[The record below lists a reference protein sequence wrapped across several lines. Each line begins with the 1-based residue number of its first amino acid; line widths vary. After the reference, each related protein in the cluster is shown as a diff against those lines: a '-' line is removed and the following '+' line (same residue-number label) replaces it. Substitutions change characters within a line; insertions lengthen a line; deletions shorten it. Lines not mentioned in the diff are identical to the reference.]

1 MSVLRSCGIVRRMK
15 ISQQHFAFLLAA
27 LSAIGPFAI
36 DTYLPA
42 FPEMAQQLGT
52 SALHIQ
58 QTLTFYLVPFGFMM
72 LWHGTLSDA
81 LGRRRII
88 LAGLLLFALGS
99 LVCAFANCIE
109 VLWLGRALQ
118 GISSGVGMVVGRA
131 MVRDV
136 LQGAHAQRL
145 MAKVAI
151 LFAIAPAVSP
161 IVGGY
166 LLRFYDWRGIFI
178 FLALFAGILFAAC
191 LAWLPETLA
200 VEKRQSLHP
209 VKLLQAYQDMLSHGL
224 FNRLALTSAFTFN
237 AFFIYVVAAP
247 VFLIRH
253 LGLTPQSFAVMFVPQ
268 VIGMAIGSFLS
279 GRFAGRLTHRRTIVI
294 SLSIMAFAASLNLI
308 INLTLPP
315 GLPWSILP
323 LPIFACGMSL
333 SMPNLQLL
341 VLDLFPERRGLT
353 SSTMSAIS
361 TLVGALSTAL
371 LVPLLWDS
379 TLGLSLGMAGFLM
392 LGVISFALAR
402 PSDEAHAGA

>member
-1 MSVLRSCGIVRRMK
+1 MTVMSVLRSCGIVRRMK

-42 FPEMAQQLGT
+42 FPEMAQQLDT

-99 LVCAFANCIE
+99 LVCAFANYIE

-178 FLALFAGILFAAC
+178 FLALFAGTLFAAC
-191 LAWLPETLA
+191 LA
-200 VEKRQSLHP
+200 
-209 VKLLQAYQDMLSHGL
+209 
-224 FNRLALTSAFTFN
+224 
-237 AFFIYVVAAP
+237 
-247 VFLIRH
+247 
-253 LGLTPQSFAVMFVPQ
+253 
-268 VIGMAIGSFLS
+268 
-279 GRFAGRLTHRRTIVI
+279 
-294 SLSIMAFAASLNLI
+294 
-308 INLTLPP
+308 
-315 GLPWSILP
+315 
-323 LPIFACGMSL
+323 
-333 SMPNLQLL
+333 
-341 VLDLFPERRGLT
+341 
-353 SSTMSAIS
+353 
-361 TLVGALSTAL
+361 
-371 LVPLLWDS
+371 
-379 TLGLSLGMAGFLM
+379 
-392 LGVISFALAR
+392 
-402 PSDEAHAGA
+402 